1 MSGASEATLQELLEV
16 NRSMADAIRGLAS
29 KGGGGSG
36 GGGGGGGTSGLSTA
50 GKALNDVAK
59 GAGQMGA
66 ILGTG
71 VNVALGTFKTA
82 LQIATA
88 GFNAFKKVGD
98 AVIQGQK
105 QLAQTAIDGSGTIA
119 SFAEAMSGL
128 PFGLGLIADAAAYG
142 AKIQMKNLTTFQ
154 EMAKSGVNLGGSL
167 TEVRSSAMAMGL
179 SMDEFGQVMKA
190 QTAQFGRMGGTAEE
204 GAKNMINFNKS
215 FVKGETGRE
224 LGNLGLTAV
233 ELNNAM
239 GNFSEISGGI
249 SQEQLKDTKALSEQI
264 KSYNEELTMTAEM
277 TGKNREELEKEMK
290 ERAKQAARDL
300 MLSQMT
306 GEEKKKFLA
315 AEQAAMR
322 IGGKGAADA
331 LLSMTLG
338 LPPMTKE
345 ARTFTAV
352 NGQANKEIVKL
363 NAATKDKSL
372 SEAQFTK
379 QIDDSTAKGRQA
391 TRDMVKSYGQT
402 ASALSFQS
410 GAVADGMK
418 DSMHQV
424 ANDTAAGIKS
434 EEDGRK
440 QVEKTRAGILKA
452 EKEGTAGSANQA
464 AMAAKYQGQVMEALY
479 AALAELWP
487 IVEELVMGFTNLLV
501 AAMPLIKQGIGFI
514 KNLYSDV
521 IKPAFTALFGGMKI
535 DDIIAPFKAFF
546 KGLFGDG
553 GADLKAVGTSVSG
566 FLTKVRTF
574 FSDMFGAI
582 DFEGVGKKVRET
594 FGKVFGALGKIATS
608 LGKLFGGGGGGP
620 DGAQVG
626 SALERAFTTF
636 LDIVGGIADIIGDI
650 VEQFTQTSLFQTL
663 KEMIDSFV
671 RIFMGVVNIIKKIVA
686 GPIGTWL
693 VKALSAAGELF
704 IAPFKLALDAI
715 DFMVQLIDG
724 FIDIFKGDSEK
735 GWKTIGDA
743 TKRMLKGIID
753 WFLKIPKFIWE
764 FFGGSWA
771 NVSKAISDLV
781 DGFVDAVTGF
791 FSKIF
796 SFFSSSA
803 KDKAEAKVKE
813 TPKEAQAAAR
823 PDAVKWAHDVFTRD
837 KDMNQVPGEIKGD
850 VQKLLNNP
858 DKAWI
863 EEVNKRTQTNSK
875 PPEPKTAPPKTAE
888 APKPVPVAQTDLNNK
903 DAIGLLKTIA
913 DYQYKTVNAVT
924 ALNGNLY
931 RK

>member
-36 GGGGGGGTSGLSTA
+36 GSSGGGTSGLSTA
-50 GKALNDVAK
+50 GKALNDAAK

-105 QLAQTAIDGSGTIA
+105 QLAESAIEGSGGLST
-119 SFAEAMSGL
+119 FAEAMSGL
-128 PFGLGLIADAAAYG
+128 PFKLGLIADAYAYQQ
-142 AKIQMKNLTTFQ
+142 KILEKNLHTYQ
-154 EMAKSGVNLGGSL
+154 ELSSVGASFGGSL
-167 TEVRSSAMAMGL
+167 QEVRTAAMGVGL
-179 SMDEFGQVMKA
+179 SMGEFSAMMKNNGPA
-190 QTAQFGRMGGTAEE
+190 LIKLGFSAED
-204 GAKNMINFNKS
+204 GAKKLVKFNTDLI
-215 FVKGETGRE
+215 KGEVGQG
-224 LGNLGLTAV
+224 LLGLGYSLKEANDLLGGYATIV
-233 ELNNAM
+233 GGLNESQMKDQKRMEQSVASFASEMDLSAQLEGKSRQQKEEEMKKASANAAIQAKLATM
-239 GNFSEISGGI
+239 T
-249 SQEQLKDTKALSEQI
+249 QDQKDKYQLALS
-264 KSYNEELTMTAEM
+264 NALR
-277 TGKNREELEKEMK
+277 TGG
-290 ERAKQAARDL
+290 Q
-300 MLSQMT
+300 
-306 GEEKKKFLA
+306 
-315 AEQAAMR
+315 
-322 IGGKGAADA
+322 GAADA
-331 LLSMTLG
+331 LNSTLLG
-338 LPPMTKE
+338 LPPMTK
-345 ARTFTAV
+345 AAQMFTAV
-352 NGQANKEIVKL
+352 MPGANKAVQENAKIVQDSSK
-363 NAATKDKSL
+363 A
-372 SEAQFTK
+372 SEAEGK
-379 QIDDSTAKGRQA
+379 IRENGAK
-391 TRDMVKSYGQT
+391 
-402 ASALSFQS
+402 
-410 GAVADGMK
+410 GAVAA
-418 DSMHQV
+418 
-424 ANDTAAGIKS
+424 ANDIKKLGKAADALSYAQGGNADLQSTINAGKKLEAQQTNQGIKTEKDAIDQQKKLIEEQEKRKKS
-434 EEDGRK
+434 EAGLAAQAEA
-440 QVEKTRAGILKA
+440 RAKFQ
-452 EKEGTAGSANQA
+452 ANI
-464 AMAAKYQGQVMEALY
+464 METLY

-608 LGKLFGGGGGGP
+608 LGKLFGGSGS

-626 SALERAFTTF
+626 SALEKAFTIF

-671 RIFMGVVNIIKKIVA
+671 GIFMGVLNIIKKIVA

-753 WFLKIPKFIWE
+753 WFLKIPKFLWE

-771 NVSKAISDLV
+771 SVSKAISDLV

-823 PDAVKWAHDVFTRD
+823 PDAVKWAHDVFTKN

-850 VQKLLNNP
+850 VQKLLNTP

-863 EEVNKRTQTNSK
+863 EEVNNRTQTNSK

-888 APKPVPVAQTDLNNK
+888 EPKPVPVAQTDLNNK

>member
-36 GGGGGGGTSGLSTA
+36 GGGGGGTSSLSTA

-59 GAGQMGA
+59 GAGQLGA

-82 LQIATA
+82 LNIASA

-98 AVIQGQK
+98 SVIQSQK
-105 QLAQTAIDGSGTIA
+105 QLAKTMEDGSGTIA
-119 SFAEAMSGL
+119 SFAESLSGL
-128 PFGLGLIADAAAYG
+128 PFHMGLVADAVAHFARV
-142 AKIQMKNLTTFQ
+142 QMKELTTFQ
-154 EMAKSGVNLGGSL
+154 EMSKAGVNLGGSL
-167 TEVRSSAMAMGL
+167 TEVRGSAMAMGL
-179 SMDEFGQVMKA
+179 SMDEFGQVMKNNA
-190 QTAQFGRMGGTAEE
+190 ANFARMGGTAEE
-204 GAKNMINFNKS
+204 GARNMINFNKS

-239 GNFSEISGGI
+239 GNFAEVSGGI
-249 SQEQLKDTKALSEQI
+249 SQEQLKDTRALSAQI
-264 KSYNEELTMTAEM
+264 KSYNEELIMTAEL
-277 TGKNREELEKEMK
+277 TGKNREEMEKEMK

-306 GEEKKKFLA
+306 GEEKKRFLA

-352 NGQANKEIVKL
+352 NAQANKEVVKL
-363 NAATKDKSL
+363 NQATKDKSL

-402 ASALSFQS
+402 ANALSFQS
-410 GAVADGMK
+410 GAVADSMK

-424 ANDTAAGIKS
+424 SNDIANGVTDNEK
-434 EEDGRK
+434 GRK
-440 QVEKTRAGILKA
+440 QVEKTREGILKA
-452 EKEGTAGSANQA
+452 EKEGTAGAANQA

-487 IVEELVMGFTNLLV
+487 IVEELVMGFTHLLV
-501 AAMPLIKQGIGFI
+501 AAMPLIKQGINFI

-521 IKPAFTALFGGMKI
+521 IKPAFMALFGGMNI
-535 DDIIAPFKAFF
+535 EDILAPFKAFV
-546 KGLFGDG
+546 KGLFGDNG
-553 GADLKAVGTSVSG
+553 GDLKTIGLTIQV

-594 FGKVFGALGKIATS
+594 FNKVFGALGKIATS

-626 SALERAFTTF
+626 SALEKAFTVF

-650 VEQFTQTSLFQTL
+650 VEQFTQTPLFQTL
-663 KEMIDSFV
+663 KEMIDSLV
-671 RIFMGVVNIIKKIVA
+671 RIFTGVVNIIKKIVA

-693 VKALSAAGELF
+693 VKALSAAGDLF
-704 IAPFKLALDAI
+704 IAPFKLAIDAI

-735 GWKTIGDA
+735 GWKTVGDA
-743 TKRMLKGIID
+743 TKRMLKSIID
-753 WFLKIPKFIWE
+753 WFLKIPKFLWE

-771 NVSKAISDLV
+771 SVSKAITDLV

-803 KDKAEAKVKE
+803 KEKAEAKVANS
-813 TPKEAQAAAR
+813 TPPTSTPSTPADPK
-823 PDAVKWAHDVFTRD
+823 KWAHDVYLD
-837 KDMNQVPGEIKGD
+837 NSLMPKVPAEIKGD

-858 DKAWI
+858 DKAWV
-863 EEVNKRTQTNSK
+863 EEVNRRTQANSK

-888 APKPVPVAQTDLNNK
+888 APKPAPVAQADLNNK

>member
-29 KGGGGSG
+29 KGGSGGGGSG
-36 GGGGGGGTSGLSTA
+36 GGGSGGAKEASE
-50 GKALNDVAK
+50 ALNGLAK
-59 GAGQMGA
+59 GAGQVGA
-66 ILGTG
+66 LLGTT

-82 LQIATA
+82 LNIASA

-98 AVIQGQK
+98 SVMQSQK
-105 QLAQTAIDGSGTIA
+105 QLAKTMEDGSGTIA
-119 SFAEAMSGL
+119 SFAESLSGL
-128 PFGLGLIADAAAYG
+128 PFHMGLVADAVAHFARV
-142 AKIQMKNLTTFQ
+142 QMKNLTTFQ
-154 EMAKSGVNLGGSL
+154 EMAKSGVTLGGSL
-167 TEVRSSAMAMGL
+167 TEVRGSAMAMGL
-179 SMDEFGQVMKA
+179 SMDEFSALMKA
-190 QTAQFGRMGGTAEE
+190 QSAQFSRMGGTAEE
-204 GAKNMINFNKS
+204 GARNMINFNRS

-224 LGNLGLTAV
+224 LGNLGLTAT

-239 GNFSEISGGI
+239 GNYAEISGGI
-249 SQEQLKDTKALSEQI
+249 TADQLKDQKTLSANI
-264 KSYNEELTMTAEM
+264 KDYNEQLLMVADL
-277 TGKNREELEKEMK
+277 TGKSREQAEKEMK
-290 ERAKQAARDL
+290 EKAAMAARDL
-300 MLSQMT
+300 MLSRMT
-306 GEEKKKFLA
+306 GEEKAKYLKAEMA
-315 AEQAAMR
+315 ATIM
-322 IGGKGAADA
+322 GGKGAADA
-331 LLSMTLG
+331 LLSLTLG

-345 ARTFTAV
+345 ARTYTAM
-352 NGQANKEIVKL
+352 
-363 NAATKDKSL
+363 NA
-372 SEAQFTK
+372 EGNK
-379 QIDDSTAKGRQA
+379 QIKKMNDLRKDQSISDEKYKASLDESTAKGRMA
-391 TRDMVKSYGQT
+391 TKAQMDAMGKTAYALTYG
-402 ASALSFQS
+402 S
-410 GAVADGMK
+410 GAVADYTK
-418 DSMHQV
+418 EAAHST
-424 ANDTAAGIKS
+424 ANMNAAGVK
-434 EEDGRK
+434 DQK
-440 QVEKTRAGILKA
+440 TALAQVTKTRKEIEEA
-452 EKEGTAGSANQA
+452 EKKGTAGAANQA

-546 KGLFGDG
+546 KGLFGEG
-553 GADLKAVGTSVSG
+553 GGDLKAVGTSVSG

-582 DFEGVGKKVRET
+582 DFEAVGKKVRET

-626 SALERAFTTF
+626 SALERAFTVF

-650 VEQFTQTSLFQTL
+650 VEQFTQTPLFQTL
-663 KEMIDSFV
+663 KEMIDSLV
-671 RIFMGVVNIIKKIVA
+671 RIFTGVVNIIKKIVA

-704 IAPFKLALDAI
+704 IAPFKLAIDAI

-735 GWKTIGDA
+735 GWKTVGDA
-743 TKRMLKGIID
+743 TKRILKSIID
-753 WFLKIPKFIWE
+753 WFLKIPKFLVE

-771 NVSKAISDLV
+771 SVSKAIADLV

-803 KDKAEAKVKE
+803 KEKAEAKVAKE
-813 TPKEAQAAAR
+813 TPKEASSAAR
-823 PDAVKWAHDVFTRD
+823 PDSVKWAHDVYLD
-837 KDMNQVPGEIKGD
+837 NSLMPKVPAEIKGE

-858 DKAWI
+858 DKAWV
-863 EEVNKRTQTNSK
+863 EEVNKRSQTNSK

-888 APKPVPVAQTDLNNK
+888 APKPAPVAQADLNNK